1 MYNTSIKSISW
12 ITNLIYFRY
21 IWKMHLLKMCCFN
34 FFRNQLWQ
42 HLICY
47 NSFKNVNMCLLEV
60 VMFEKCRSSHFQSE
74 GGVKSLRNEGLRN
87 FRTGGGLLLLGGLSS
102 VLQRNFIL
110 CGLALIW
117 SILRILAY
125 SKIARKLKLYNN
137 FTKMLQSERQIRVIA
152 LFFLTIKITLTCL
165 NKYLKIRQYLKF
177 LIKILQ

>member
-74 GGVKSLRNEGLRN
+74 GGVKSLRNGGLRN
-87 FRTGGGLLLLGGLSS
+87 FRTGGVTFAGGSFFCVAKELHFVWTSFNMI
-102 VLQRNFIL
+102 NFEDPCIFKD
-110 CGLALIW
+110 C
-117 SILRILAY
+117 
-125 SKIARKLKLYNN
+125 KK
-137 FTKMLQSERQIRVIA
+137 
-152 LFFLTIKITLTCL
+152 IKIIQQL
-165 NKYLKIRQYLKF
+165 Y
-177 LIKILQ
+177 